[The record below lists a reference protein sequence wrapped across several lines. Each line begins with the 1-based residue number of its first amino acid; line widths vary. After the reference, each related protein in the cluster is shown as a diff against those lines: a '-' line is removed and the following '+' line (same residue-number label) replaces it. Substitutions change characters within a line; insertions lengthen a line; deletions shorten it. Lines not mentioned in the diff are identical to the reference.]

1 MALQKRKL
9 SLKKRMKVMPEVA
22 EMLRTSKTL
31 MQKRFDDLRQL
42 VEPLLVG
49 TKVMAMDHTRSSKWD
64 PIFEG
69 PFEVVERH
77 NGGAYTLKDL
87 AGNVLDRRRTI
98 DMLKEVPKEKLVVS
112 TPERE
117 VGEGKKLVAPFLEAR
132 SEAGEFSDDSTI
144 AKEQERHWEVEGII
158 DHEKEGNSW
167 KYLVKWSDWGSK
179 HNSWVA
185 EKDFNDL
192 DVIKKYW

>member
-69 PFEVVERH
+69 H
-77 NGGAYTLKDL
+77 
-87 AGNVLDRRRTI
+87 
-98 DMLKEVPKEKLVVS
+98 S
-112 TPERE
+112 
-117 VGEGKKLVAPFLEAR
+117 
-132 SEAGEFSDDSTI
+132 
-144 AKEQERHWEVEGII
+144 
-158 DHEKEGNSW
+158 
-167 KYLVKWSDWGSK
+167 KW
-179 HNSWVA
+179 
-185 EKDFNDL
+185 
-192 DVIKKYW
+192 